1 MYLACQWAGEGSA
14 ACAAWQVVQLAIAAA
29 RWALGRLWPLLRRLG
44 ARGLLLL
51 LAALALLAWVFRRA
65 ARAGER
71 ARLRELLPELE
82 RTQKQLAVALAKV
95 AELEEAA
102 AARDQPEPPGEL
114 APKDLAALRRGVAA
128 SLKDGETFSTELLPL
143 EETEPAPAKVPS
155 E

>member
-1 MYLACQWAGEGSA
+1 MLPVIGFLA
-14 ACAAWQVVQLAIAAA
+14 
-29 RWALGRLWPLLRRLG
+29 GR
-44 ARGLLLL
+44 
-51 LAALALLAWVFRRA
+51 
-65 ARAGER
+65 
-71 ARLRELLPELE
+71 LLPELE

-102 AARDQPEPPGEL
+102 AARDQPEPPAEL